1 MGFPSGGGGSGPPPA
16 TTVTGPD
23 TFGQAAVVGTG
34 TNYAR
39 NDHGHGLPA
48 APAGT
53 GRTALYVA
61 ASNSPSAMSI
71 GCDYICTGTDDD
83 ATINSALAALTNG
96 GKVILLNGDFYS
108 SATGGV
114 VVGGDGVTL
123 EGSGRRGDTRIHIP
137 ASFTGTAGV
146 ALTATQYCTLRDLEV
161 YFDAPAGITAPGV
174 HTLCTEPVVDGVTV
188 HYPGGSGVV
197 VDGTGDNAWIL
208 DCEVLFAGAGGGTTS
223 DAYVVT
229 SGFTNAIFLNCY
241 VQGGSPISCGIL
253 TSSLASGT
261 AYTSLSVRALVN
273 PVAAGDQIVIDAPAR
288 FGGASTTQVVT
299 ASAAAAVGATTID
312 VDSFTA
318 SAAFTAYQAVVVD
331 LTRSPTRYGF
341 NVGSGSNQLINC
353 HPYFCYEAG
362 VYCDSGTSMTIIGG
376 QYENCG
382 WTNMSLQAIW
392 SGEVIGATVYG
403 NAQYASV
410 FCYNWKYSTLTGC
423 TINGDNAVWG
433 LYCYDLNYCSVTG
446 NSVIGAAG
454 SGSGGATFYCN
465 GGSYAS
471 YVGNS
476 IDGSANI
483 ALSSFG
489 AHVVFANNPG
499 INPFGPQ
506 AAPAVPASGTALTN
520 PFPFDTAVYVSGGTV
535 TAVDLG
541 GTATGLTSG
550 QFSVPAGETITLTY
564 SAAPTWVWVG
574 S

>member
-1 MGFPSGGGGSGPPPA
+1 MADDFIGGVAINPTGGGGG
-16 TTVTGPD
+16 G
-23 TFGQAAVVGTG
+23 GGG
-34 TNYAR
+34 
-39 NDHGHGLPA
+39 G
-48 APAGT
+48 

-61 ASNSPSAMSI
+61 ASNSPASMSI

-83 ATINSALAALTNG
+83 VTINSALASLTNG

-114 VVGGDGVTL
+114 KVANDGVTL
-123 EGSGRRGDTRIHIP
+123 EGSGRRGDTRLHIP
-137 ASFTGTAGV
+137 AGFTGTAGID
-146 ALTATQYCTLRDLEV
+146 ATATQYVTIRKLEV
-161 YFDAPAGITAPGV
+161 YFDVPAGITAPGV
-174 HTLCTEPVVDGVTV
+174 HTLCYEPVVDGVTV
-188 HYPGGSGVV
+188 HYPGGSGIVI
-197 VDGTGDNAWIL
+197 DGSGDNAWVTN
-208 DCEVLFAGAGGGTTS
+208 CEVLFAGAGGGTDS

-229 SGFTNAIFLNCY
+229 ATFTNAIFLDCY

-253 TSSLASGT
+253 TSSLTSGT
-261 AYTSLSVRALVN
+261 AYTSLAVRALVN
-273 PVAAGDQIVIDAPAR
+273 PIAAGDHIVIDAPAR

-341 NVGSGSNQLINC
+341 NLAGGNNQLINC

-362 VYCDSGTSMTIIGG
+362 VYFDTGTSMTIIGG
-376 QYENCG
+376 QYENNG
-382 WTNMSLQAIW
+382 WANISAQALW
-392 SGEVIGATVYG
+392 NGEIVGATVYG

-410 FCYNWKYSTLTGC
+410 FCYNWKYSTISAC
-423 TINGDNAVWG
+423 AISGDNAVWG

-454 SGSGGATFYCN
+454 SGSGGATFYAN
-465 GGSYAS
+465 GGSYTS
-471 YVGNS
+471 YVANS
-476 IDGSANI
+476 IDGSVNV
-483 ALSSFG
+483 ALTSFG
-489 AHVVFANNPG
+489 ADVVFANNPG

-506 AAPAVPASGTALTN
+506 GAPAVPASGTALTN
-520 PFPFDTAVYVSGGTV
+520 PFPFDTAVYISGGTV
-535 TAVDLG
+535 TAIAVG

-550 QFSVPAGETITLTY
+550 QFSIPAQETITLTY

-574 S
+574 N